1 MIKLKFNL
9 LLTGI
14 AVTMIACNGPK
25 EIVTSVSEMNIDKGW
40 QYRKANDSVWS
51 SASVPGNVH
60 TDLLNDRVIEDPFY
74 RLNEKNQQW
83 IGETDWEYETRF
95 EVSDQMLEE
104 QNINLV
110 FEGLDT
116 YADVYLNEEK
126 ILAAK
131 NMFRT
136 WDVDVRAKLK
146 RGQNTLRIYFHNV
159 FKINRPKYDNAEYR
173 LQAFRNNDQADV
185 KLNLYSRKAGFH
197 YGWDWGPRL
206 ITAGIWRPIKL
217 KSWSDFKID
226 NVFYKQKKVTTELA
240 EISAEF
246 EISSTS
252 ETTADMVI
260 SHEGKPLATQMVT
273 LKPGANTI
281 VVPMKIEQPKLWWT
295 NGLGEQP
302 LYTFETTIKSKDGA
316 TDMMSKRI
324 GIRSLE
330 IVRDDD
336 EFGKSLYVKLN
347 GVPVFMK
354 GANYIPQ
361 DNFQNRVTKE
371 RYEHILGS
379 AKEANMNMIRVWGG
393 GIYEEDIFYDL
404 CDEKGL
410 LVWQDIMFACG
421 MYPSDDDFL
430 ENVRNEVVDNVTRL
444 RNHPSIA
451 LFCGNNEN
459 EISWYS
465 WGWKELY
472 EEDVQK
478 QYEADLKKLFYKTIP
493 NAIAEAHPD
502 IYYHPTSPIA
512 GIGDDRPKEDGDTHY
527 WGVWHGKEPFKN
539 FEENVS
545 RFVSEYGFQSYPEFA
560 SIKKFSIKEDWF
572 LESDVM
578 RSHQRCMADEGK
590 DLDYGNR
597 LINTYLERNF
607 NKPKDF
613 ENYVYVVQALQA
625 KGVKIAVESHRR
637 NRTDNYCMGTLY
649 WQIDD
654 CWPAASWSSID
665 YYGKWKA
672 LHYQMKKTYGQILVA
687 PLEKEGKLIAYI
699 VSDELNPIENAKIS
713 AQVLDFEGNQLWSKT
728 ETVTIAPNTSQEYL
742 AAEVEDLLKETDR
755 KSAYVKMTVSSENK
769 VLSENRYF
777 FKKDR
782 DLDLPKAN
790 ITYTAKPVDGGFE
803 MTLTSDKLAKYVYI
817 ATENDDLFLSDN
829 YFDMDGGTTKVIKV
843 ETKSEV
849 AEIATHIKIISLTD
863 SYDGNGDAVK

>member
-1 MIKLKFNL
+1 MIKIKHTFHLV
-9 LLTGI
+9 LTSVI
-14 AVTMIACNGPK
+14 AALTSCNGPS
-25 EIVTSVSEMNIDKGW
+25 EIVTSVSEVNINEGW

-51 SASVPGNVH
+51 NASVPGSVH
-60 TDLLNDRVIEDPFY
+60 TDLLNDKTIEDPFY
-74 RLNEKNQQW
+74 RLNEKDQQW
-83 IGETDWEYETRF
+83 IGDTDWEYETSF
-95 EVSDQMLEE
+95 EGSDQVLEE

-116 YADVYLNEEK
+116 YADVYLNDEK
-126 ILAAK
+126 ILGAK

-136 WDVDVRAKLK
+136 WDVDVKSKLK
-146 RGQNTLRIYFHNV
+146 KGQNKLRVYFHNV
-159 FKINRPKYDNAEYR
+159 FKVNQPKYDNAPYR
-173 LQAFRNNDQADV
+173 LQAFRNNDQADI

-206 ITAGIWRPIKL
+206 VTAGIWRPIKL

-226 NVFYKQKKVTTELA
+226 NVFYRQNKVTAEKA

-246 EISSTS
+246 EVSATS
-252 ETTADMVI
+252 ETTAELVI
-260 SHEGKPLATQMVT
+260 SHEGVPLATQTVA
-273 LKPGANTI
+273 LKSGANKI
-281 VVPMKIEQPKLWWT
+281 AVPIIIEQPKLWWT
-295 NGLGEQP
+295 NGLGDQP
-302 LYTFETTIKSKDGA
+302 LYTFDTTLKSEDGA
-316 TDMMSKRI
+316 TDKMSKRI

-336 EFGKSLYVKLN
+336 EFGKSLYVRLN

-361 DNFQNRVTKE
+361 DNFQNRVTEE

-379 AKEANMNMIRVWGG
+379 AKRANMNMIRVWGG
-393 GIYEEDIFYDL
+393 GIYEEDIFYDM

-430 ENVRNEVVDNVTRL
+430 ENVKNEVVDNVTRL

-465 WGWKELY
+465 WGWKDLY
-472 EEDVQK
+472 EEDIQK
-478 QYEADLKKLFYKTIP
+478 QYEEDLKKLFYKTIP
-493 NAIAEAHPD
+493 DAIAEANPD

-512 GIGDDRPKEDGDTHY
+512 GIRDDRPKEDGDTHY

-539 FEENVS
+539 FEKNVS
-545 RFVSEYGFQSYPEFA
+545 RFVSEYGFQSYPGFS
-560 SIKKFSIKEDWF
+560 SIKKFSIEEDWF

-578 RSHQRCMADEGK
+578 HAHQRCMSDEGK

-607 NKPKDF
+607 NTPKDF

-637 NRTDNYCMGTLY
+637 NRTDNYCMGTMY

-672 LHYQMKKTYGQILVA
+672 LHYQMKKTYNQVLVTS
-687 PLEKEGKLIAYI
+687 LEKENQLGVYV
-699 VSDELNPIENAKIS
+699 VSDELNPIENAKIGLQ
-713 AQVLDFEGNQLWSKT
+713 ALDFDGNLLWSKT
-728 ETVTIAPNTSQEYL
+728 EDITIAPNTSQEYL
-742 AAEVEDLLKETDR
+742 SVEVANLLKGTDK
-755 KSAYVKMTVSSENK
+755 KSAYVKMTVSSENEM
-769 VLSENRYF
+769 LSENRYF
-777 FKKDR
+777 FEEER
-782 DLDLPKAN
+782 NLNLPKAEVK
-790 ITYTAKPVDGGFE
+790 YFLEPSSEGYKV
-803 MTLTSDKLAKYVYI
+803 TLTTDKFAKYVYLSSD
-817 ATENDDLFLSDN
+817 NDDIFIADN
-829 YFDMDGGTTKVIKV
+829 YFDLDAGESKTVII
-843 ETKSEV
+843 ETKSQDIDV
-849 AEIATHIKIISLTD
+849 QNLIQVISLTD
-863 SYDGNGDAVK
+863 SY